1 MKRTGISFLASI
13 VALALLA
20 GACGDAAG
28 DGTTTAPVPTTSS
41 GDATTTTA
49 RATTTTAD
57 VSTTTTETTTTTSE
71 GTTTTTDEPLDP
83 VGEPQT
89 DPLITEGFP
98 GTGETAFLTDAR
110 LGRHEGFER
119 LVLEFDE
126 AAPEYRIEY
135 IDGPVIE
142 SPSGQ
147 EIEVEGDT
155 YLMVTMSPAT
165 GFDLSGD
172 APEDTYQG
180 PDRFGSADT
189 FAIEEVVKTEDF
201 ENVMSWV
208 IGMDDILPFGVT
220 VLENP
225 FRLVIDI
232 RTA

>member
-1 MKRTGISFLASI
+1 MKRTGISFLASF
-13 VALALLA
+13 VALALVV

-28 DGTTTAPVPTTSS
+28 DGTTTTTVPTTSP

-57 VSTTTTETTTTTSE
+57 ASTTTTSE

-89 DPLITEGFP
+89 DPLITDGFP

-180 PDRFGSADT
+180 PDRFASADT
-189 FAIEEVVKTEDF
+189 LAIEEVVKTEDF

-232 RTA
+232 RTP